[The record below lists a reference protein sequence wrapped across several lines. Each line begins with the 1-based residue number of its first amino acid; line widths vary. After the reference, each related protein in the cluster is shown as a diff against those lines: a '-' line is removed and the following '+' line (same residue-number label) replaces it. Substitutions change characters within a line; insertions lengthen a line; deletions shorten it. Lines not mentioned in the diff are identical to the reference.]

1 VRWQTSPLVRTFI
14 LACKPWRGL
23 GATPFMVLHVALA
36 ALLPRYGAGTDIPVG
51 TTVAGRSDALLD

>member
-1 VRWQTSPLVRTFI
+1 LVRTFI